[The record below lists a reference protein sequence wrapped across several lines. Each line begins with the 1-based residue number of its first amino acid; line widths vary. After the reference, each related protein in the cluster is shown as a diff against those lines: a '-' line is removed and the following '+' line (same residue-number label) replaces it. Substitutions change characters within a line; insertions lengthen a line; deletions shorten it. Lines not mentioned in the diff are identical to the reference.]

1 MSNVSKI
8 EITEELEA
16 KCIAWAMDND
26 PVAMRKFPMKITDT
40 EAFKDAQL
48 MARIAVS
55 NLSNSIPADAFWFAA
70 VQTLKA
76 AYAGEKK

>member
-1 MSNVSKI
+1 MGNVSTI
-8 EITEELEA
+8 EITEELEV
-16 KCIAWAMDND
+16 KCIASAMDND

-48 MARIAVS
+48 LARIAVS
-55 NLSNSIPADAFWFAA
+55 NLSRNIPADAFWFAA
-70 VQTLKA
+70 MQTLKA